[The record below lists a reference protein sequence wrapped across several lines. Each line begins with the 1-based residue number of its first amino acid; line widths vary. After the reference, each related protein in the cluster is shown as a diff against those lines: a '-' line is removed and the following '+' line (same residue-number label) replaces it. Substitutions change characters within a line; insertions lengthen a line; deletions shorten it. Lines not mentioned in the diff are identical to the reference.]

1 MADETTQYILGD
13 AAADALAQQ
22 RKRRFFSKRKKA
34 EEKLANCENCGTALT
49 GEYCSACG
57 QHAIDYR
64 RSLWRV
70 TVDALDSF
78 LNWDTKFL
86 KSVGVLLTRPGKL
99 TNDFNAGRRVRY
111 VHPLRLY
118 LLASIAF
125 FLIAKLVNFGEGVTI
140 QLTAEDRAEISRAL
154 AKLTAADSPITPEQ
168 REQVEAARVLWTSDT
183 PGLDAKQREK
193 LDRAMQRL
201 QRFAK
206 KEELKPE
213 DSEKLAAALARIDAV
228 TKPPEVPVPPEGAP
242 PTGAAPAAPAA
253 PGVPSPPAVPA
264 KDYGPY
270 VQFDDADGSK
280 PKDPF
285 ELWLESRIKEKIGEN
300 GTKAQLFL
308 DTLRSNVPTMMLACV
323 PLFAFVLKLLYIRQR
338 RYYVEHLVYALHIH
352 TFAYVAVVVI
362 TLVGMGVERVLP
374 SIQPLLIVVLS
385 FVAVG
390 QVFFSI
396 RRVYRQ
402 SWFMTMFKFMLGGAI
417 YFTVIVLALAATAF
431 ITLIT

>member
-1 MADETTQYILGD
+1 MADETTQYILAD
-13 AAADALAQQ
+13 AAIDATTTR
-22 RKRRFFSKRKKA
+22 RKRRFLWKRRQPI
-34 EEKLANCENCGTALT
+34 EKLTHCENCDTLLA

-168 REQVEAARVLWTSDT
+168 REQVEAARALWTSDT

-206 KEELKPE
+206 KEDLKPG

-228 TKPPEVPVPPEGAP
+228 TKPPDVSAPEGAP
-242 PTGAAPAAPAA
+242 PTGVRPDAPAA

-264 KDYGPY
+264 RDYGPY
-270 VQFDDADGSK
+270 VQFDDVDGSK

-352 TFAYVAVVVI
+352 TFGYVAVVVI
-362 TLVGMGVERVLP
+362 TLLGMGVERVLP

-417 YFTVIVLALAATAF
+417 YFAVIVLALAATAF